1 MVKANRRLSNR
12 NMTGLITGSNEGED
26 IMLGQGKKPKSA
38 SAKVDTII
46 GQQTRIEGDV
56 HCSGGLHVDGRI
68 KGNIIA
74 ADGSA
79 SVLTVSE
86 HGDIEGDVRVPTV
99 ILNGTVTGD
108 VHSEERIELAAKAK
122 VNGNVYYNLIEMAM
136 GSAVN
141 GSLVHRSEAGSSVVS
156 FDRELAES
164 GQVGD

>member
-1 MVKANRRLSNR
+1 
-12 NMTGLITGSNEGED
+12 
-26 IMLGQGKKPKSA
+26 MLGQGKKAKSA

-56 HCSGGLHVDGRI
+56 HFSGGLHVDGTI
-68 KGNIIA
+68 KGSIIA

-108 VHSEERIELAAKAK
+108 VHAEEHIELAPKAK
-122 VNGNVYYNLIEMAM
+122 VNGNVHYKLIEMAM
-136 GSAVN
+136 GAAVN
-141 GSLVHRSEAGSSVVS
+141 GSLVHGGEPGASVVS
-156 FDRELAES
+156 FDRELADR
-164 GQVGD
+164 GQVSD